1 MSSETPRPRQP
12 RTKVT
17 GPQGR
22 LPEQALPLPAPAPF
36 GSWAER
42 KIARARLN
50 SGEDPEMA
58 QEIREALVQVAA
70 EADRLWDG
78 IARRA
83 KGAADDPDLRAEI
96 IAMIRSLEGVWA
108 RERHEAVDVKWAR
121 RSAARAAAWGAA
133 AAALEQLDPFLQD
146 QLSSVVT
153 IAPIPPIVL
162 RVVEESPVETATGKK
177 GTAAAKAEPKEKA
190 RPVATAKAKPVVKT
204 KPIAKTKLTTKT
216 KLAAKTKPTAKT
228 KPVVKTRPALKTKPA
243 VKTKPVAKT
252 KPVVKTN
259 PTAKTKA
266 AAKTRLVVKTK
277 ATARTKPVAKTKPI
291 VKAKPAVRAV
301 KTKPVVKAAKA
312 KDATSPRTKTVKTPE
327 KGSRLSRALR
337 AIRGGRSD

>member
-146 QLSSVVT
+146 QLSGIVT

-162 RVVEESPVETATGKK
+162 RVVEESPAETTTGKK
-177 GTAAAKAEPKEKA
+177 GTAAAKAEPKEKT
-190 RPVATAKAKPVVKT
+190 RPVA
-204 KPIAKTKLTTKT
+204 
-216 KLAAKTKPTAKT
+216 
-228 KPVVKTRPALKTKPA
+228 
-243 VKTKPVAKT
+243 
-252 KPVVKTN
+252 
-259 PTAKTKA
+259 
-266 AAKTRLVVKTK
+266 
-277 ATARTKPVAKTKPI
+277 
-291 VKAKPAVRAV
+291 
-301 KTKPVVKAAKA
+301 AAKA
-312 KDATSPRTKTVKTPE
+312 ANAPAPVYTPASQSSIPPPPGSSHGGLAAASCKPGPPPPPRPAHRT
-327 KGSRLSRALR
+327 R
-337 AIRGGRSD
+337 